1 MLSKLKLAAY
11 VILAI
16 MAVWFGWGF
25 YVNYAAIS
33 LSSKDDKTLDNRV
46 AAAVSETNSSG
57 TNDLE
62 SANTNV
68 VDAATNTLDSTT
80 NAADTVANNPDDAVT
95 NESESN
101 ASVTETNASVT
112 DTNLAAANASTNHAG
127 KASKASAAKKKH
139 SKSAHIAKAHETK
152 RMTTAQ
158 TRESMMKNLGV
169 MVLAIIGLGMLLAYD
184 FSHYVAN
191 RGVDM
196 LLDDDGSAGKD
207 PEYERAE
214 QVWAEGHP
222 MEAVEM
228 MRNYLKTHP
237 REQFVALRIAEI
249 YEKDFRNYLA
259 AAMEY
264 EEVLKKK
271 LPPENWG
278 WNAIHLCNLYSKL
291 DRQADYD
298 ALLHR
303 IVNEYGKTSAA
314 VKARKRLGL
323 PEDGGISVAETPR
336 NESEEIDVPV
346 KSSPPPDEPP
356 SNLPPGFR
364 PK

>member
-1 MLSKLKLAAY
+1 MFSKLKLAAY
-11 VILAI
+11 VVLAI

-46 AAAVSETNSSG
+46 AAAMSETNSG
-57 TNDLE
+57 RTNDSD
-62 SANTNV
+62 SADTNGV
-68 VDAATNTLDSTT
+68 AAATNTQNLIT
-80 NAADTVANNPDDAVT
+80 NAVASNGSDGTET
-95 NESESN
+95 NS
-101 ASVTETNASVT
+101 SVTETN
-112 DTNLAAANASTNHAG
+112 LAAAAASTNHSE
-127 KASKASAAKKKH
+127 KASITAKKKH
-139 SKSAHIAKAHETK
+139 DKMAHIAKAHETK

-158 TRESMMKNLGV
+158 TKGAMMKNLGL

-184 FSHYVAN
+184 FSHYVAG

-196 LLDDDGSAGKD
+196 LLDDDGTAGKD

-228 MRNYLKTHP
+228 MRSYLKKHP

-278 WNAIHLCNLYSKL
+278 WSAIHLCNLYLKL
-291 DRQADYD
+291 DRKDDYD

-314 VKARKRLGL
+314 IKARKRLGL

-336 NESEEIDVPV
+336 NETEEDDLPV
-346 KSSPPPDEPP
+346 KDSPAPAERP